1 MQVKPLRPEPYRF
14 LDSIFYSD
22 IIKFDKH
29 SIFTI
34 AAHGNTGAGRQF
46 MEIFEK

>member
-1 MQVKPLRPEPYRF
+1 MQVKPLYPEPYRF
-14 LDSIFYSD
+14 LDSVFYGD
-22 IIKFDKH
+22 IMNVARN
-29 SIFTI
+29 SIFLI